1 LKGSEVA
8 AAVILTIGKMNK
20 KQREENAFGG
30 ECVCTLRLQLT
41 PPTSRYVF
49 DVCRFFFLLTI
60 AVVETSASEKEEFL
74 LSSLLHNNR
83 NKKQMCESKNHR
95 GGVGMCCN

>member
-1 LKGSEVA
+1 
-8 AAVILTIGKMNK
+8 M
-20 KQREENAFGG
+20 
-30 ECVCTLRLQLT
+30 
-41 PPTSRYVF
+41 
-49 DVCRFFFLLTI
+49 I

-74 LSSLLHNNR
+74 LSSLLHKNG